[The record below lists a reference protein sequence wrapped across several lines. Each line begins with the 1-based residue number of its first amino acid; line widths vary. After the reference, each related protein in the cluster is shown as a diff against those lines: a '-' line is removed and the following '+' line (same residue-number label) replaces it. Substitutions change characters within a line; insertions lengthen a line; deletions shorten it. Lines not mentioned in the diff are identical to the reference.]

1 MTSTLLYSA
10 VVHSATDPYA
20 TALLVADGV
29 VAWLGEDASADRVA
43 DAAVPRQDL
52 EGAVVAPA
60 FVEPCARPAEARA
73 AVGRGTAVVT
83 VLAEPGRS
91 TADTR
96 TDGPA
101 APVQTVVYRAA
112 ETVDPDAAGV
122 WLTAGETD
130 RAALAALVVA
140 STRVGEQVYLVPPA
154 EADAA
159 ALASAQED
167 ALAALRAAADELGV
181 PALGRVRHRLVL
193 TGPITAED
201 RAFLASVAVSVTV
214 APDADGV
221 LRAPLGTLLA
231 DAVPV
236 CLSTRGGAS
245 PWAAVRA
252 ALSHPDEQER
262 ISARS
267 AFTTATRTP
276 LRALPDVPAAAVQ
289 AAPRLAVSSPAT
301 FVVWRTDA
309 VAVQSPDGRVAAWS
323 TDTRAGTP
331 LLPALD
337 DQTPLPEW
345 LATWVD
351 GEPLAADGP
360 TSA

>member
-1 MTSTLLYSA
+1 MTLLHSA
-10 VVHSATDPYA
+10 VVHSVTDPYA

-29 VAWLGEDASADRVA
+29 VAWLGEDASAQTVV
-43 DAAVPRQDL
+43 DAGAPRIDL
-52 EGAVVAPA
+52 AGAVVAPA

-91 TADTR
+91 TAQTR
-96 TDGPA
+96 ADGPA
-101 APVQTVVYRAA
+101 AVQAVVYRAA
-112 ETVDPDAAGV
+112 ETVDPEAAGV
-122 WLTAGETD
+122 WLAAGETE
-130 RAALAALVVA
+130 RPALAALVVA

-154 EADAA
+154 GADETARAEA
-159 ALASAQED
+159 QRD
-167 ALAALRAAADELGV
+167 ALAALRAAAEELEV
-181 PALGRVRHRLVL
+181 AALGRVRHRLVL
-193 TGPITAED
+193 TDPVTAED
-201 RAFLASVAVSVTV
+201 RAFLAAAAVSVTV
-214 APDADGV
+214 LPDEDGI

-252 ALSHPDEQER
+252 ALSHSDAGER

-267 AFTTATRTP
+267 AFTAATRTP
-276 LRALPDVPAAAVQ
+276 LRALPDVPAAVVR

-301 FVVWRTDA
+301 FAVWRADA

-337 DQTPLPEW
+337 CQTPLPTW
-345 LATWVD
+345 AGTWVD
-351 GEPLAADGP
+351 GTALSD
-360 TSA
+360 